1 MVKPLAIGSSS
12 SKQVCQ
18 QEDGS
23 SSRAQDGSN
32 RGRLQWAVGSSNLLL
47 LLLVQSSPRTPYL
60 DQLEVMAGWGRDRGA
75 LNQLQALI
83 LEMALPHMF
92 KIQMGG
98 GDHEGSW
105 RSTDATVDATKH
117 ATNYANR

>member
-12 SKQVCQ
+12 SKQVRQ
-18 QEDGS
+18 QEVG

-32 RGRLQWAVGSSNLLL
+32 RGRLQWPVGSSNLLL
-47 LLLVQSSPRTPYL
+47 QLLVQSSPRTQSL

-83 LEMALPHMF
+83 LKKALPHMF

-105 RSTDATVDATKH
+105 GSTDATLDATKH
-117 ATNYANR
+117 ATKYANR

>member
-75 LNQLQALI
+75 LNQFKALI
-83 LEMALPHMF
+83 LEKAH
-92 KIQMGG
+92 
-98 GDHEGSW
+98 H
-105 RSTDATVDATKH
+105 V
-117 ATNYANR
+117 